1 MFTAREFM
9 FVACEHKFMVREH
22 KISGVVFLNPSKRS
36 QLCFLSVRINNYV
49 SKFTKSSGKLPHNY
63 NFCLFLTRNYYIRII

>member
-1 MFTAREFM
+1 MFTACELM

-36 QLCFLSVRINNYV
+36 QLCFLSFRINNDV
-49 SKFTKSSGKLPHNY
+49 S
-63 NFCLFLTRNYYIRII
+63 

>member
-22 KISGVVFLNPSKRS
+22 KISGVEIYNHQKGHNCVF
-36 QLCFLSVRINNYV
+36 
-49 SKFTKSSGKLPHNY
+49 
-63 NFCLFLTRNYYIRII
+63 

>member
-36 QLCFLSVRINNYV
+36 QLCFLSIRIYNNV
-49 SKFTKSSGKLPHNY
+49 SKFTKSSGKLTHNY
-63 NFCLFLTRNYYIRII
+63 ILFVFNLYF